1 MSKLIEVVRDE
12 YDVRMLFSDTWD
24 EPPGKIKSIF
34 MHVLNSKA
42 VEDSGEE
49 VRPTTSYDV
58 PREVERRPGT
68 SYRKNP
74 FVAEVKAKVR
84 VRARYI
90 VKIIGDLLDL
100 GEKIAQLRSMLSD
113 TNLGNRAKEMLI
125 LYEIKR
131 VDFNIWDESNSLS
144 WALFVDGFR
153 QKFRGVMNT
162 KNESEGSESG
172 DEESGSVVWN
182 VV

>member
-1 MSKLIEVVRDE
+1 MSKLIEVVREE

-24 EPPGKIKSIF
+24 EAPGKIKSVF

-42 VEDSGEE
+42 VEDSEEE
-49 VRPTTSYDV
+49 VRPTTSYEV
-58 PREVERRPGT
+58 PREVQRRPGT

-74 FVAEVKAKVR
+74 FVAEVKTKVKN
-84 VRARYI
+84 RARYI

-113 TNLGNRAKEMLI
+113 TNVGTRAKEMLI

-153 QKFRGVMNT
+153 QKFRGVLNT
-162 KNESEGSESG
+162 KNESESSESG
-172 DEESGSVVWN
+172 EEESGSVIWN